1 MYYIC
6 KFSEAWSLYDEKKN
20 SSRLLDKNEI
30 DCLKNLFPALLN
42 ESGKILTAVQITGI
56 QPNKLMK
63 LTNTESTGK
72 AKKPIEPTP
81 SKQLQENSGK

>member
-6 KFSEAWSLYDEKKN
+6 KFSDSWSLYDEKKN
-20 SSRLLDKNEI
+20 TSRLLERSEI

-42 ESGKILTAVQITGI
+42 DAGKILTAVQITSI

-63 LTNTESTGK
+63 LSNPETNGK
-72 AKKPIEPTP
+72 IKKLPDTL
-81 SKQLQENSGK
+81 SKGQAG